1 MSEHVINEALKQLTT
16 VTWDG
21 NLVSKATRD
30 WLVERGL
37 VQRFDGFNWLT
48 SKGIEHCVTARILP
62 TTCDDANQKTGA
74 DLLDDVLTKEAK

>member
-1 MSEHVINEALKQLTT
+1 MNQKIINEALQQLTT

-21 NLVSKATRD
+21 NLLSKITRD

-48 SKGIEHCVTARILP
+48 EKGVEHCVTLKIL
-62 TTCDDANQKTGA
+62 KT
-74 DLLDDVLTKEAK
+74 

>member
-1 MSEHVINEALKQLTT
+1 MNQKIVNEALQQLIT

-21 NLVSKATRD
+21 NLLSKATRD

-48 SKGIEHCVTARILP
+48 TRGVEHCVTLKIL
-62 TTCDDANQKTGA
+62 KT
-74 DLLDDVLTKEAK
+74 